1 MKQEGEF
8 MQDFTLNLS
17 REELEK
23 RTNKD
28 YLNTKKM
35 LTPDAPE
42 YTELADGDKNALKHL
57 VRAAYILEKINMQ
70 IDNPHNLDFKAFLE
84 KEIENGNE
92 DAKLTKILF
101 DAQKGINA
109 IDTMSNKINL
119 AKGLTEHLGKGV
131 YPEDLSKEEFH
142 AILTK
147 MINEGKIDDVK
158 KILTQRSVVE
168 RNGDKLIGI
177 DYIDKFKEDFAKM
190 ADELDLARETST
202 NADFNEYLELQAK
215 ALREADPMLDAY
227 ADKKWAT
234 LQDTPLEFTITRE
247 NYEDEMTGTIA
258 ENKELSELLNAHEI
272 TPTPKDFLGGR
283 VGIVNKKGTEA
294 LMAIKKYLP
303 ELAKN
308 MPFAD
313 EYEQNIS
320 TTGDT
325 KQTMVD
331 VDLVA
336 VAGDVGAY
344 RGGITLAE
352 NLPNDDKL
360 SLKIGGGRRN
370 VYHRQI
376 RFISNVAKLQE
387 RLDEIL
393 DKEQHKYYLD
403 EADHWFTI
411 GHENAHSLGP
421 KKACETL
428 GKYRNIIEENKADMG
443 SLAFV
448 DLLTEL
454 GMYTEEQRKQIIVT
468 TVADNFLKSKPTLS
482 QAHRVRTV
490 MQNKYF
496 ADRGAYVIIDGKI
509 HVNIDK
515 VVPIAKEMLSEIIRI
530 QIDGDFDK
538 AEKYV
543 LNNFVWTDNME
554 LIAQKLQ
561 KVSKYLNGRT
571 ESPLAKLLLKD

>member
-1 MKQEGEF
+1 MRDFEF
-8 MQDFTLNLS
+8 NLS
-17 REELEK
+17 MQELEK
-23 RTNKD
+23 RTHKD
-28 YLNTKKM
+28 YLITKKM
-35 LTPDAPE
+35 LKADAPE
-42 YTELADGDKNALKHL
+42 YLELAQGDKDALKHL
-57 VRAAYILEKINMQ
+57 LKAAYILEKINMQ
-70 IDNPHNLDFKAFLE
+70 LDCRHNLDFKAFLE
-84 KEIENGNE
+84 CEI
-92 DAKLTKILF
+92 AKDNKQAELTKILF

-119 AKGLTEHLGKGV
+119 AKGIVETPGKGV

-142 AILTK
+142 NILIK
-147 MINEGKIDDVK
+147 MLNEGMEDEVK

-168 RNGDKLIGI
+168 RDGEYLKGI

-190 ADELDLARETST
+190 ADEIEKASEVST
-202 NADFNEYLELQAK
+202 NSDFNEYLKLQAQ
-215 ALREADPMLDAY
+215 ALRKADPMLDAY

-247 NYEDEMTGTIA
+247 NYEDEMTGTIV
-258 ENKELSELLNAHEI
+258 ENKELSELLEKHGISAI
-272 TPTPKDFLGGR
+272 PKDFLGGR

-294 LMAIKKYLP
+294 LMAIKQFLP
-303 ELAKN
+303 ILAQN
-308 MPFAD
+308 MPFCN

-320 TTGDT
+320 PNHDA

-336 VAGDVGAY
+336 VTGDVGEY

-360 SLKIGGGRRN
+360 SLTIGGGRRN

-376 RFISNVAKLQE
+376 RFISDMKKLQE
-387 RLDEIL
+387 RLDAIL
-393 DKEQHKYYLD
+393 DKEQHQYYLS

-443 SLAFV
+443 ALAFV

-454 GMYTEEQRKQIIVT
+454 GIYTSEQRKQIIVT

-496 ADRGAYVIIDGKI
+496 AERGAYDIIDEKI

-515 VVPIAKEMLSEIIRI
+515 VVPIAKEMLAEIVRI
-530 QIDGDFDK
+530 QIEGDFEK

-543 LNNFVWTDNME
+543 LDNFIWTDNME
-554 LIAQKLQ
+554 LIAKKLQ
-561 KVSKYLNGRT
+561 KINKTLNGRT
-571 ESPLAKLLLKD
+571 ESELAQKLLKE

>member
-1 MKQEGEF
+1 MREF
-8 MQDFTLNLS
+8 EFNLS
-17 REELEK
+17 MEELEK
-23 RTNKD
+23 RTHKD
-28 YLNTKKM
+28 YLMTKKM
-35 LTPDAPE
+35 LKADAPE
-42 YTELADGDKNALKHL
+42 YLELAEGDKKALKHL
-57 VRAAYILEKINMQ
+57 VKAAYILEKINMQ
-70 IDNPHNLDFKAFLE
+70 IDCHHNLEFKDFLE
-84 KEIENGNE
+84 REISKGNKQAE
-92 DAKLTKILF
+92 LTKILF

-109 IDTMSNKINL
+109 IDTMSTKINL
-119 AKGLTEHLGKGV
+119 AKGIKEFPGKGV

-142 AILTK
+142 QILTN
-147 MINEGKIDDVK
+147 MINNGKIDEVK

-168 RNGDKLIGI
+168 RNGDELVGT
-177 DYIDKFKEDFAKM
+177 DYIDKFKDDFSKM
-190 ADELDLARETST
+190 ADEIEKASQTST
-202 NADFNEYLELQAK
+202 NADFNEYLKLQAK
-215 ALREADPMLDAY
+215 ALREANPMLDAY
-227 ADKKWAT
+227 ADRKWAT
-234 LQDTPLEFTITRE
+234 LHDTPLEFTITRE
-247 NYEDEMTGTIA
+247 NYEDEMTGTIV
-258 ENKELSELLNAHEI
+258 ENKELSALLEKHGI
-272 TPTPKDFLGGR
+272 SPIPKDFLGGR
-283 VGIVNKKGTEA
+283 VGIVNKKGTHA
-294 LMAIKKYLP
+294 LLAIKEYLP
-303 ELAKN
+303 TLAKN

-320 TTGDT
+320 TDT
-325 KQTMVD
+325 DAKQTMVD

-336 VAGDVGAY
+336 VTGDVGEY

-360 SLKIGGGRRN
+360 SLTIGGGRRN

-376 RFISNVAKLQE
+376 RFISDMKKLQE

-393 DKEQHKYYLD
+393 DKEQHQFYLD

-443 SLAFV
+443 ALAFV

-468 TVADNFLKSKPTLS
+468 TIADNFLKSKPTMS

-496 ADRGAYVIIDGKI
+496 AERGAYDIIDGKI

-515 VVPIAKEMLSEIIRI
+515 VVPIAKEMLAEIIRI
-530 QIDGDFDK
+530 QIEGDFDK

-543 LNNFVWTDNME
+543 LDNFVWTDNME

-561 KVSKYLNGRT
+561 KINKTLNGRT
-571 ESPLAKLLLKD
+571 ESELAEKLLKE

>member
-1 MKQEGEF
+1 MREF
-8 MQDFTLNLS
+8 EFNLS
-17 REELEK
+17 LEELEK
-23 RTNKD
+23 RTHKD
-28 YLNTKKM
+28 YLMTKKM
-35 LTPDAPE
+35 LKADAPE
-42 YTELADGDKNALKHL
+42 YLELAEGDKDALKHL
-57 VRAAYILEKINMQ
+57 VKAAYILEKINMQ
-70 IDNPHNLDFKAFLE
+70 IDCHHNLEFKDFLE
-84 KEIENGNE
+84 REIAKGNKQAE
-92 DAKLTKILF
+92 LTKILF

-109 IDTMSNKINL
+109 IDTMSTKINL
-119 AKGLTEHLGKGV
+119 AKGIKEFPGKGV

-142 AILTK
+142 QILTQ
-147 MINEGKIDDVK
+147 MVNNGKIDEVK

-168 RNGDKLIGI
+168 RNGEELVGT
-177 DYIDKFKEDFAKM
+177 DYIDKFKDDFSKM
-190 ADELDLARETST
+190 ADEIEKASQTST
-202 NADFNEYLELQAK
+202 NADFNEYLKLQAK
-215 ALREADPMLDAY
+215 ALREANPMLDAY

-247 NYEDEMTGTIA
+247 NYEDEMTGTIV
-258 ENKELSELLNAHEI
+258 ENKELSALLEKHGI
-272 TPTPKDFLGGR
+272 SPIPKDFLGGR
-283 VGIVNKKGTEA
+283 VGIVNKKGTHA
-294 LMAIKKYLP
+294 LLAIKEYLP
-303 ELAKN
+303 TLAQN

-320 TTGDT
+320 TDT
-325 KQTMVD
+325 DAKQTMVD

-336 VAGDVGAY
+336 VTGDVGEY

-360 SLKIGGGRRN
+360 SLTIGGGRRN

-376 RFISNVAKLQE
+376 RFISDMKKLQE

-393 DKEQHKYYLD
+393 DKEQHQFYLD

-443 SLAFV
+443 ALAFV

-468 TVADNFLKSKPTLS
+468 TIADNFLKSKPTMS

-496 ADRGAYVIIDGKI
+496 AERGAYDIIDGKI

-515 VVPIAKEMLSEIIRI
+515 VVPIAKEMLAEIIKI
-530 QIDGDFDK
+530 QIEGDFDK

-543 LNNFVWTDNME
+543 LDNFVWTDNME

-561 KVSKYLNGRT
+561 KINKTLNGRT
-571 ESPLAKLLLKD
+571 ESELAEKLLKE

>member
-1 MKQEGEF
+1 MREF
-8 MQDFTLNLS
+8 EFNLS
-17 REELEK
+17 MEELEK
-23 RTNKD
+23 RTHKD
-28 YLNTKKM
+28 YLMTKIM
-35 LTPDAPE
+35 LKADAPE
-42 YTELADGDKNALKHL
+42 YLELAEGDKDALKHL
-57 VRAAYILEKINMQ
+57 VKAAYILEKINMQ
-70 IDNPHNLDFKAFLE
+70 IDCHHNLEFKDFLE
-84 KEIENGNE
+84 REIAKGNKQAE
-92 DAKLTKILF
+92 LTKILF

-109 IDTMSNKINL
+109 IDTMSTKINL
-119 AKGLTEHLGKGV
+119 AKGIKEFPGKGV

-142 AILTK
+142 QILTQ
-147 MINEGKIDDVK
+147 MVNNGKIDEVK

-168 RNGDKLIGI
+168 RNGEELVGT
-177 DYIDKFKEDFAKM
+177 DYIDKFKDDFSKM
-190 ADELDLARETST
+190 ADEIEKASQTST
-202 NADFNEYLELQAK
+202 NADFNEYLKLQAK
-215 ALREADPMLDAY
+215 ALREANPMLDAY

-247 NYEDEMTGTIA
+247 NYEDEMTGTIV
-258 ENKELSELLNAHEI
+258 ENKELSALLEKHGI
-272 TPTPKDFLGGR
+272 SPIPKDFLGGR
-283 VGIVNKKGTEA
+283 VGIVNKKGTHA
-294 LMAIKKYLP
+294 LLAIKEYLP
-303 ELAKN
+303 TLAQN

-320 TTGDT
+320 TDT
-325 KQTMVD
+325 DAKQTMVD

-336 VAGDVGAY
+336 VTGDVGEY

-360 SLKIGGGRRN
+360 SLTIGGGRRN

-376 RFISNVAKLQE
+376 RFISDMKKLQE

-393 DKEQHKYYLD
+393 DKEQHQFYLD

-443 SLAFV
+443 ALAFV

-468 TVADNFLKSKPTLS
+468 TIADNFLKSKPTMS

-496 ADRGAYVIIDGKI
+496 AERGAYDIIDGKI

-515 VVPIAKEMLSEIIRI
+515 VVPIAKEMLAEIIKI
-530 QIDGDFDK
+530 QIEGDFDK

-543 LNNFVWTDNME
+543 LDNFVWTDNME

-561 KVSKYLNGRT
+561 KINKTLNGRT
-571 ESPLAKLLLKD
+571 ESELAEKLLKE